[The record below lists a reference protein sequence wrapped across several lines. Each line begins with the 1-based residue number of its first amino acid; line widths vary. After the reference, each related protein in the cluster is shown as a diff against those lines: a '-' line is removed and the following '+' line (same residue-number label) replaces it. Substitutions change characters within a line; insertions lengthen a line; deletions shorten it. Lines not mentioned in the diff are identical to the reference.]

1 MTQWYALRIYGSR
14 RGLSLSNETRNRIAN
29 QLAKLE
35 RRARYESLERQ
46 GYKRPDAPVTISV
59 HTIRPK
65 RRDIDNTSI
74 KAALDGIVSCGILE
88 DDGPN
93 QIKEIRF
100 TQEKGETEKTIITIE
115 GN

>member
-1 MTQWYALRIYGSR
+1 M
-14 RGLSLSNETRNRIAN
+14 SNENRNRTAN

-46 GYKRPDAPVTISV
+46 GYKRPDAPVIVTV
-59 HTIRPK
+59 HTIRRK
-65 RRDIDNTSI
+65 RRDIDNTYF
-74 KAALDGIVSCGILE
+74 KAALDGIVSCGVLE

-100 TQEKGETEKTIITIE
+100 TQEKGSCEKTIITITDE
-115 GN
+115 L